1 MTLDLSA
8 AEAAFYDAP
17 AALDWPQW
25 VETAER
31 RIAALTLADYVA
43 AGVGEDE
50 HPDEAAA
57 LVLIRLRVD
66 TDGDGDGAHLLDLAA
81 RRWEAV
87 QG

>member
-1 MTLDLSA
+1 MLDLSA

-31 RIAALTLADYVA
+31 RIARLTLADYVS
-43 AGVGEDE
+43 AGVGEGE
-50 HPDEAAA
+50 HPDEAAE
-57 LVLIRLRVD
+57 LVLTHLQVD
-66 TDGDGDGAHLLDLAA
+66 TDGDGAHLLDLAA